1 MNINT
6 ALLGLKVS
14 TKSQAIIGIFL
25 CAVLLMP
32 STAVFA
38 FETDQYNLPPK
49 PLADIGD
56 EVSQYA
62 EENIKKAVDKLN
74 DEIYKRQSCLEKN
87 IVRPRNRKCD
97 SPEKERIKLVYLRSE
112 KAMAREVF
120 KRLGDGIIPFTKSG
134 SWMESHDFKVQ
145 PARYKTNFRK
155 SIFFIFPTNY
165 LTISKTVN
173 IYGSQFGTD
182 KIAHFFQQG
191 YIYYTKYNRALADG
205 LTPDE
210 AAKKAIRWGHMTER
224 TYYGT
229 LVSGVYSNADL
240 FSNFVGMKFYQ
251 GLTRPVKI
259 GSETKPA
266 VLFLK
271 DGIWTFGEN
280 ADLRISFIKPFISD
294 HLNEALNPSMF
305 IKGLRSSVRRIV
317 RKQSCQQWHKQ
328 YPDLSQADLNQT
340 SEGLKL
346 WYGEDYGF
354 TDSENFV
361 TIANTCFSK

>member
-1 MNINT
+1 MRFQ
-6 ALLGLKVS
+6 KVVRL
-14 TKSQAIIGIFL
+14 FL
-25 CAVLLMP
+25 CVVLLMQP
-32 STAVFA
+32 VAAFA
-38 FETDQYNLPPK
+38 FETDQYNLPPQ
-49 PLADIGD
+49 PLADISD
-56 EVSQYA
+56 EVSKYT
-62 EENIKKAVDKLN
+62 EENLRKAVEKIN
-74 DEIYKRQSCLEKN
+74 AEIIIRQSCLENKS
-87 IVRPRNRKCD
+87 VKTGEAKCGSAD
-97 SPEKERIKLVYLRSE
+97 KERARLEYLRSE
-112 KAMAREVF
+112 NAIARKVYNQ
-120 KRLGDGIIPFTKSG
+120 LGSGIIPFTKS
-134 SWMESHDFKVQ
+134 STWMESHEFIAQ
-145 PARYKTNFRK
+145 PARYKTGYRK
-155 SIFFIFPTNY
+155 SIFLVFPTDY
-165 LTISKTVN
+165 LTISSTVN
-173 IYGSQFGTD
+173 IYGTQFGTD

-191 YIYYTKYNRALADG
+191 YTYYKIYNRALAKG
-205 LTPDE
+205 LTPE
-210 AAKKAIRWGHMTER
+210 KAARKAVRWGQKTER
-224 TYYGT
+224 TFYGT

-305 IKGLRSSVRRIV
+305 IKGLRSSVRRIF